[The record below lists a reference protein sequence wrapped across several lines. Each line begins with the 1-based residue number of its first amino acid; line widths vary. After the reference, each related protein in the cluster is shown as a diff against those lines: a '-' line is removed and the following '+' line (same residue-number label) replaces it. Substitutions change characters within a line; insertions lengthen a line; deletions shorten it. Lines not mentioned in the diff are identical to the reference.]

1 MKPLP
6 CILALAALTA
16 LSSGCLAKSK
26 DAQGDGYYWPPL
38 SVSAGGQIFAGVDT
52 KMRLDSDNHGIG
64 TEIDLE
70 DDFDVDDDVFAGRI
84 DANWRFAT
92 RHALD
97 LSVFDLP
104 RNGTRAIDRDIQ
116 IGDEVFPVGT
126 AVESEFETRVARLA
140 YQWSF
145 WRRERWNAGLSFGIH
160 WFDLRTGW
168 EAGAIGVE
176 QDFDAKAPLPV
187 LGAFWS
193 HAFTQRL
200 YLTAVSEFFGLEFEE
215 YEGFLNDTRVVLE
228 HRTFEHVAF
237 GLGFDYFGM
246 NASVE
251 SETEGVLEAEFDY
264 DYFGLLFFARL
275 Y

>member
-52 KMRLDSDNHGIG
+52 KMRLDSDNLGIG

-84 DANWRFAT
+84 DANWRFAK

-97 LSVFDLP
+97 LSVFDLR

-187 LGAFWS
+187 LGLLALRGNNLGPVPSKPVTPARFRRNRLRVAIYAALRGGGRS
-193 HAFTQRL
+193 QREVQWL
-200 YLTAVSEFFGLEFEE
+200 K
-215 YEGFLNDTRVVLE
+215 
-228 HRTFEHVAF
+228 RT
-237 GLGFDYFGM
+237 
-246 NASVE
+246 
-251 SETEGVLEAEFDY
+251 
-264 DYFGLLFFARL
+264 
-275 Y
+275 